1 MSVFRF
7 KHFEIHQQHAALK
20 VGTDAMVLGALC
32 NFPRQARLLDI
43 GTGTGVLAL
52 MCAQRFQAR
61 EITGID
67 LSPEAIKDAQRNFSR
82 SPFSNTSLRV
92 EEIDLAHF
100 EDKPYNGI
108 ICNPPY
114 FIDAMKA
121 SDTAKNMARHT
132 DSLSY
137 ETLAFHCKRLLHTNG
152 TVWLICPAENAIRMS
167 DSFQKEGF
175 IIQQEITILGK
186 PGSHT
191 RTVFCFG
198 YDLVQVRES
207 ELLIREESGKYSE
220 AYKKLTL
227 DFHDRKLP

>member
-7 KHFEIHQQHAALK
+7 KHFEIYQQHAALK

-32 NFPRQARLLDI
+32 RFPKKARLLDI

-52 MCAQRFQAR
+52 MCTQRFEPR
-61 EITGID
+61 EVRGID
-67 LSPEAIKDAQRNFSR
+67 LSPEAIKDAQFNFDH
-82 SPFSNTSLRV
+82 SPFPNTILRV
-92 EEIDLAHF
+92 EETDLAHF
-100 EDKPYNGI
+100 ADKPYDGI

-114 FIDAMKA
+114 FIDAFKTD
-121 SDTAKNMARHT
+121 DTAKNMARHT

-137 ETLAFHCKRLLHTNG
+137 ETLAVHCKRLLLSSG
-152 TVWLICPAENAIRMS
+152 TVWLICPAENASRMF
-167 DSFQKEGF
+167 DAFEKEGF
-175 IIQQEITILGK
+175 KPQQEIAVFGK

-198 YDLVQVRES
+198 YETVEVAKSHLLV
-207 ELLIREESGKYSE
+207 REESGKYSD

-227 DFHDRKLP
+227 DFHDRELP